1 MQTSDPTTPSTVT
14 TKVVVATTVALTFIT
29 FWQAAAV
36 VLNDLA
42 STMFYIGGI
51 TEQAI
56 GKPAPWMVLGV
67 MLFSYAVRSVYME
80 SCGMFVRG
88 GVYIVVK
95 DSIGPTVAK
104 LSVSSLVVD
113 YVLTG
118 PISAVSAGQYLG
130 RLLNDMAETLHQSW
144 RTDPNTFAVFFSV
157 AVTVY
162 FWYSNIKGV
171 PESSHKALRIMQ
183 ITTVMVVIILV
194 WAPITLIL
202 RGGAKLPPLP
212 TPSNLHLTNESLG
225 WLAGTYFAK
234 ISFVVIM
241 VSIGHSLLAMSGF
254 ETLAQVYRE
263 VAYPKLKNLRIT
275 ANIVCTYAV
284 ICTGIISLLAV
295 MIIPDATRSMYY
307 DNMIGGLVM
316 NFAGPEMMKLGFHV
330 FIVIVGVLILAGAV
344 NTSLIGVNG
353 VLNRVAEDGVLLDWF
368 RKPHK
373 KFGTTYRI
381 LNTMA
386 ILQILTILASRG
398 DVFLLGEAYA
408 FGVVWSFALKALGVL
423 VLRYQRHDQ
432 EYKMGWNIHIA
443 GKEIP
448 IGLGLTTATLF
459 LVAIANLFSKKIATI
474 YGVSFTIVLVHPVH
488 DFRAHQRAQ
497 ETGTSQRSGKV
508 QPGSPIPGT
517 RRPRCARAR
526 AACWSRSAITITMHH
541 LQKALEKTNLRRH
554 DIVVMTVRQLST
566 GAGEYELR
574 DDQLFAGYEQELF
587 SHVVTLAEKEG
598 KSVELLVVPAVDPIR
613 RPGAD
618 GHQLRASK
626 LVVGVSP
633 RMESEELAHRIGLA
647 WERQPPPRHPFSLE
661 ITHPDRPSTYVNL
674 GPHPPRLWP
683 EDVDLLHNIWLRLT
697 EQEGVGSKLHHRDVV
712 GVALQR
718 LDEELL
724 SAERLRILQQVEGAV
739 HRHEGEIEIAAPSS
753 SED

>member
-1 MQTSDPTTPSTVT
+1 MQTSVPTPPSTVT

-130 RLLNDMAETLHQSW
+130 RLLNDMAEALHQNW
-144 RTDPNTFAVFFSV
+144 RSDPNTFAVFFSV
-157 AVTVY
+157 AVTIY

-171 PESSHKALRIMQ
+171 QESSHKALRIMQ
-183 ITTVMVVIILV
+183 ITTVMVVIILI
-194 WAPITLIL
+194 WAPITLIM

-263 VAYPKLKNLRIT
+263 IAYPKLKNLRIT

-284 ICTGIISLLAV
+284 VCTGIISLLAV
-295 MIIPDATRSMYY
+295 MIIPDSTRSMYY

-316 NFAGPEMMKLGFHV
+316 NFAGPEVLKLSFHV

-381 LNTMA
+381 LNTMT

-443 GKEIP
+443 GREIP
-448 IGLGLTTATLF
+448 IGLGLTTGTLF
-459 LVAIANLFSKKIATI
+459 LVAIANLFSKKIATM
-474 YGVSFTIVLVHPVH
+474 YGVTFTIILYTLFMISERINARKKLEHRSDLEKFNLDHQSQVTAATLRARPGCVLVAVRDYH
-488 DFRAHQRAQ
+488 A
-497 ETGTSQRSGKV
+497 
-508 QPGSPIPGT
+508 
-517 RRPRCARAR
+517 
-526 AACWSRSAITITMHH
+526 MHH
-541 LQKALEKTNLRRH
+541 LQKTLEKTNMRRH

-598 KSVELLVVPAVDPIR
+598 KSVELLVVPAVDPFD
-613 RPGAD
+613 ALV
-618 GHQLRASK
+618 QTATSLRASK

-633 RMESEELAHRIGLA
+633 RMESVELAHRIGLA
-647 WERQPPPRHPFSLE
+647 WERQPSPRHPFSLE

-718 LDEELL
+718 LEEELS
-724 SAERLRILQQVEGAV
+724 SAERRRILEQVESAV
-739 HRHEGEIEIAAPSS
+739 HRHEGEGEIPQPLPAG
-753 SED
+753 D